1 MRWSETYRETTGS
14 TVHGTQSTHT
24 RTVTY
29 QSKEMYIHETRI
41 LWSKDRSPHGK
52 KIGPGTFDLPFQF
65 ELPPN
70 CLSSFQG
77 SVGSVSYTLHG
88 LIKNSLLHQDHKIHA
103 PLQVSKLTDIN
114 IPRLLMPVHQS
125 KKKHVG
131 FFCLGSDVE
140 FTVSLSHAGFC
151 IGQNLPLSV
160 SIVNG
165 SFHHIRIR
173 ASIRR
178 FTHYYAQGHTYHDR
192 ETKVVGV
199 TTPDIDPRSEQIINI
214 DDLIIPMVLTSI
226 HESQIIKMQYFLK
239 VTAVIPWAMNSSVMV
254 PITLGNVPLNSV
266 EQNS

>member
-1 MRWSETYRETTGS
+1 M
-14 TVHGTQSTHT
+14 
-24 RTVTY
+24 
-29 QSKEMYIHETRI
+29 
-41 LWSKDRSPHGK
+41 
-52 KIGPGTFDLPFQF
+52 
-65 ELPPN
+65 
-70 CLSSFQG
+70 
-77 SVGSVSYTLHG
+77 
-88 LIKNSLLHQDHKIHA
+88 
-103 PLQVSKLTDIN
+103 
-114 IPRLLMPVHQS
+114 
-125 KKKHVG
+125 
-131 FFCLGSDVE
+131 
-140 FTVSLSHAGFC
+140 
-151 IGQNLPLSV
+151 
-160 SIVNG
+160 NG